1 LLTAYSRVTVVTAE
15 RTIDLAL
22 PSSLPLADVLP
33 QVMRYAAPGAVDG
46 SPTSWTLAR
55 LGGSPLSLSQTLGDA
70 GVLDG
75 DVLELRGQSDDVR
88 PAAVEDVRDT
98 VEDSVD
104 AAGGVWSTVT
114 TRSYTVIVG
123 AVALALTG
131 LVSWLAARIDGG
143 GRLDDFTSAGPAAF
157 CTAVLLFATWW
168 ASRWARPLDAQ
179 LAAAAAMLW
188 AALLGSAIGDSADLE
203 GWETLV
209 VAAAAVAIAAGAA
222 RALTTL
228 ATGHLA
234 TSVVLLTAGILQA
247 AAGWTDISMAQV
259 PRVVP
264 VLVLLL
270 VGSLPLV
277 SLSVGGLASADYRVR
292 HVGRLELAALRAR
305 YQASNAVLI
314 GSLVGIALVIVWGG
328 VTLDL
333 AGSSWDRTLALSLA
347 AAAILRSRLFSR
359 TPHMLPLRTAGVV
372 VVTFAMAR
380 FAIEEEWAA
389 PWLAIV
395 VAAVLLAAIALSSLQ
410 MSDITRARVKRWLN
424 VVEFL
429 VVVDLL
435 VVLVGAVGVYDE
447 MGGLF

>member
-1 LLTAYSRVTVVTAE
+1 MLTAYSRVTVVTAE

-33 QVMRYAAPGAVDG
+33 QVMRYAAPSAVDG

-55 LGGSPLSLSQTLGDA
+55 LGGNPLSLSQTLGDA

-75 DVLELRGQSDDVR
+75 DVLELRGTAADVR

-104 AAGGVWSTVT
+104 ASGGVWSTVT
-114 TRSYTVIVG
+114 TRSYTVVVG
-123 AVALALTG
+123 ATALTMLG
-131 LVSWLAARIDGG
+131 VVSWLAGRIDPGS
-143 GRLDDFTSAGPAAF
+143 RLEDFTAPGAAAVS
-157 CTAVLLFATWW
+157 TVVLLFATWW
-168 ASRWARPLDAQ
+168 AARWARPFDAQ
-179 LAAAAAMLW
+179 IVAAAAMLW
-188 AALLGSAIGDSADLE
+188 AALLGSSIGIDADIE
-203 GWETLV
+203 SWETLALAV
-209 VAAAAVAIAAGAA
+209 AAVAVTAGAA
-222 RALTTL
+222 RGLTSL

-234 TSVVLLTAGILQA
+234 ASVVLLVAGLLQA
-247 AAGWTDISMAQV
+247 AAGWTDLPMAHV

-264 VLVLLL
+264 VLFLLL

-305 YQASNAVLI
+305 YQASNAVLV
-314 GSLVGIALVIVWGG
+314 GSLFGISLVIVWGG
-328 VTLDL
+328 ITLDL
-333 AGSSWDRTLALSLA
+333 AGSSWDRTVALSLA
-347 AAAILRSRLFSR
+347 AAAMLRSRLFSR

-372 VVTFAMAR
+372 VAGFAMAR
-380 FAIEEEWAA
+380 FAVDEKSAA
-389 PWLAIV
+389 PLLAIV
-395 VAAVLLAAIALSSLQ
+395 MAGILMSAIALSSLQ

-424 VVEFL
+424 VIEFL

-435 VVLVGAVGVYDE
+435 VVLVGALGVYE
-447 MGGLF
+447 KMGGLF